1 MPTKAK
7 KAIAKSKTSS
17 KAKSNGHRLDISF
30 SGGGT
35 QAYAY
40 VVNNDFVAKWK
51 LSREEEEAEYFDAS
65 IELDKHAI
73 DCYRVCMGI
82 SEDAEIKI
90 EFDGNEIVCNGII
103 LEENEDEYELDEL
116 ENFMKFKPIE
126 SMGEGIKI
134 PENCHLVI
142 EVMEYDN
149 GVLSTCLDITEATIK
164 PSEISVLTRD
174 VDTETELSLATYGN
188 GILNEVEHDW
198 VQIQYKDEIFDMD
211 LDFSGICSGGYYL
224 VSKSAS
230 GSFRGYEEL

>member
-30 SGGGT
+30 SGRGT

-40 VVNNDFVAKWK
+40 VVKNQFISDRK
-51 LSREEEEAEYFDAS
+51 LAIENEDEFEISDVVDDYAIAS
-65 IELDKHAI
+65 YL
-73 DCYRVCMGI
+73 VCKGI

-90 EFDGNEIVCNGII
+90 EFDGEEIVCNGII
-103 LEENEDEYELDEL
+103 DEENEDEYELDEL

-142 EVMEYDN
+142 EVLHYQYGILRTSFNIPE
-149 GVLSTCLDITEATIK
+149 SHIT
-164 PSEISVLTRD
+164 PSQLFVLTRD
-174 VDTETELSLATYGN
+174 VDTETELSLATYEN
-188 GILNEVEHDW
+188 GLLNEVEHDW